1 MRNRV
6 STLLLCKTFFHEV
19 KQCLGDGVEDLIFF
33 PDDIAFTFEARGEWT
48 ETEVGGIAGIDE
60 FIEADHDAES
70 GMNENSAVVRQIKG
84 GDDVEAILQITKKF
98 RVIIGDALH
107 R

>member
-1 MRNRV
+1 M
-6 STLLLCKTFFHEV
+6 
-19 KQCLGDGVEDLIFF
+19 GDGIEDLIFF
-33 PDDIAFTFEARGEWT
+33 PDDIAFAFEARGERA
-48 ETEVGGIAGIDE
+48 EAEVGGIAGIDE
-60 FIEADHDAES
+60 FIEAEHDAES
-70 GMNENSAVVRQIKG
+70 GVDKDGAVVRKIKG